1 MNSIIKK
8 NGINFGLIMGI
19 FSILVTTL
27 IYAID
32 ISLFVNPMIGIS
44 SIVIYLILGIW
55 VVSKTKKE
63 LNKSITFKEAFTV
76 YFLAAAIGATLS
88 VVFNII
94 LFNYID
100 PAAKDTIRQLTIDYT
115 VDMLRKFSTPTAT
128 IKETVEKL
136 KESDNYSIVSQ
147 LKGLVFSL
155 VFSAIFGAILAL
167 IFKNRTNTLE

>member
-1 MNSIIKK
+1 MNSIFKK

-32 ISLFVNPMIGIS
+32 ISLFVSPWIGIT
-44 SIVIYLILGIW
+44 SIVIYLILGVW

-88 VVFNII
+88 VAFNII

-115 VDMLRKFSTPTAT
+115 VDMLKKFSTPTAA

-136 KESDNYSIVSQ
+136 QESDNYSLANQ
-147 LKGLVFSL
+147 LKGLVFSF
-155 VFSAIFGAILAL
+155 VFSAVFGAILAL
-167 IFKNRTNTLE
+167 IFKNKTNTLE